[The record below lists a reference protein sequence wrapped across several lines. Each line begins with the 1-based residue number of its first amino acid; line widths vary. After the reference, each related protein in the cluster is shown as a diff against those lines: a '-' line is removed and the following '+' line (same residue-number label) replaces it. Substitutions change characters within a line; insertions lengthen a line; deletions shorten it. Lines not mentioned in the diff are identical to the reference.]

1 MDHVENVN
9 ERLHEVEHTCETRI
23 SSLETAMTNLAHNI
37 QGFDDAQEKLQAE
50 LEKRNKY
57 RETLHQKTSTGGE
70 PATAAPD
77 AAAESPAAETAP
89 GEPARSAAPVTFEPG
104 MRADGT
110 RRNKAAMQRWRW
122 AMSRLRFKFMMGRL
136 SLTGV
141 KVGADQSIGSRISK
155 LEAEMDNMRYQ
166 YEMSSSK
173 SGEDPGLGK
182 ALKEQVRLLQ
192 KTLERLK
199 TQVTECEE
207 KVDQSASKWSG
218 FDDEFKKLAAGVAS
232 MDAQLQDLEKIK
244 ETNQAAVD
252 QREQL
257 YKLVLYQ
264 MRSLM
269 DEAAQASQQRRVQM
283 SSLGPV
289 LASLGEELSTGLQ
302 ELEGPA
308 GSTMEQR
315 LPCLEKA
322 GWSIHHALRTDEVAA
337 RSAGTDDAKGQAPQV
352 LLSGVQCQSGQ
363 FELRDKMEECRGTLV
378 EVMKAGVN
386 PGKLQMSVWWL
397 ERELVSKM
405 VSASSLEAAMQRMQ
419 TDLGEKATAERAD
432 VAAMR
437 DEFEQLK
444 HRLGALQET
453 QSEQP
458 GAGGASALPLNAAN
472 AAASLSTQQ
481 GQSPQAPRGGFSSNE
496 DVQRLSGDLAAT
508 LKNLERLQTELGNK
522 ATSVDVSAALAAVNK
537 QLSRMQ
543 ANSMPKD
550 QLDGVLKSKV
560 DKKDI
565 NRIAAA
571 LAGDSDDLDVDPVLA
586 AKLQMPKFR
595 CLSCNRPLRGTGP
608 KATERGEIFNE
619 PSGGDEQTAVS
630 VTPVTKPLAEVKAP
644 PGYRQ
649 QAVPEDDSPH
659 TEPSSPFAEEG
670 GLSRY
675 PRLGPPPNRV
685 RTAVGGGGAGL
696 ARVKKP

>member
-1 MDHVENVN
+1 M
-9 ERLHEVEHTCETRI
+9 
-23 SSLETAMTNLAHNI
+23 
-37 QGFDDAQEKLQAE
+37 
-50 LEKRNKY
+50 
-57 RETLHQKTSTGGE
+57 
-70 PATAAPD
+70 
-77 AAAESPAAETAP
+77 
-89 GEPARSAAPVTFEPG
+89 
-104 MRADGT
+104 
-110 RRNKAAMQRWRW
+110 
-122 AMSRLRFKFMMGRL
+122 
-136 SLTGV
+136 
-141 KVGADQSIGSRISK
+141 
-155 LEAEMDNMRYQ
+155 
-166 YEMSSSK
+166 
-173 SGEDPGLGK
+173 
-182 ALKEQVRLLQ
+182 
-192 KTLERLK
+192 
-199 TQVTECEE
+199 
-207 KVDQSASKWSG
+207 
-218 FDDEFKKLAAGVAS
+218 
-232 MDAQLQDLEKIK
+232 
-244 ETNQAAVD
+244 
-252 QREQL
+252 
-257 YKLVLYQ
+257 
-264 MRSLM
+264 
-269 DEAAQASQQRRVQM
+269 
-283 SSLGPV
+283 
-289 LASLGEELSTGLQ
+289 LASLGEALDVAA
-302 ELEGPA
+302 ELEDPRAAQWSSACRVSRRPA
-308 GSTMEQR
+308 GASTTRCAPTRSPRQR
-315 LPCLEKA
+315 
-322 GWSIHHALRTDEVAA
+322 GHGR
-337 RSAGTDDAKGQAPQV
+337 RQGQAPQV

-458 GAGGASALPLNAAN
+458 GAGGASALPLNAVN

-675 PRLGPPPNRV
+675 PRLGPPTRHA
-685 RTAVGGGGAGL
+685 RCGGGRRASRGLGRKAGAFRVSSSPPRP
-696 ARVKKP
+696 ARPSPWLGGPGQAASRGPRVWPVYLRRRRGHQAPSASPRRPLWPWLCDGARAW